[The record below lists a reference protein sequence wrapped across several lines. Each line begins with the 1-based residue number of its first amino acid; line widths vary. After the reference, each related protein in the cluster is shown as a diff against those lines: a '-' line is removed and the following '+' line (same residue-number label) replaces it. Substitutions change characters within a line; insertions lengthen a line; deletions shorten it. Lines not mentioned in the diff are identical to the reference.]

1 MDLHIRALELASN
14 ALTDFLRL
22 GNNPPTVQ
30 EDEERREL
38 EVLVK
43 NALITEDHPR
53 PDVPRVWKELRGRV
67 KGPFG
72 KLALEGP
79 AFAASEHVPS
89 VPQQARDGLAPSADY
104 SCPLPA
110 AEEVHSTAMYR
121 GSDSHQMNLR

>member
-22 GNNPPTVQ
+22 GNNPPTIQ

-43 NALITEDHPR
+43 NALITEDQPR
-53 PDVPRVWKELRGRV
+53 PDVTRVWKELRGRV

-79 AFAASEHVPS
+79 AFAACEHVPS

-104 SCPLPA
+104 SSPLPA
-110 AEEVHSTAMYR
+110 AEEVQSTAMYR